1 MQKTKNNNTQL
12 HHTDKCKQK
21 NEHNKDSQ
29 IEGPVHTTL
38 TQHLGNTIVHVFH
51 VCCELYEFIK
61 FCSVGTR

>member
-38 TQHLGNTIVHVFH
+38 TQHQQ
-51 VCCELYEFIK
+51 
-61 FCSVGTR
+61 